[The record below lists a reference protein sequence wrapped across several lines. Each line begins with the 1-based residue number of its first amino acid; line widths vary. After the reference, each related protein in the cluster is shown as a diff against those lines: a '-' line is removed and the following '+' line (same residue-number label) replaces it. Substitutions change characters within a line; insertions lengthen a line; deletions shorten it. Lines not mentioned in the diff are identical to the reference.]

1 MLDTGWIDGH
11 KVDGSDHFFHLKIS
25 LLWAM
30 CQCLL
35 DAVGGRTR
43 LNAGF
48 TGKWSGKIMLPV
60 RVGGNIFPKR
70 RKTPLLLLVL
80 T

>member
-1 MLDTGWIDGH
+1 
-11 KVDGSDHFFHLKIS
+11 
-25 LLWAM
+25 M
-30 CQCLL
+30 CQSLL

-60 RVGGNIFPKR
+60 RGGNIFPKR